1 MAAEKEKLPVSLLE
15 QIERFKLNLPVY
27 KKKMNHP
34 FIYMSGLL
42 ALWCIYT
49 SSSPPTMYVDNPS
62 IRGSSNNDD
71 RNFQLSPMVSVD
83 GTMGNG
89 QSQEQAGNIQQQDGK
104 IPGSEITG
112 EKIVITRNG
121 KPIMYTFF
129 ERIDNNNRGTGMDD
143 DADNALITA
152 WKAKW
157 EEAGWDPM
165 VLSMKHA
172 KRHPRYRE
180 FRDKL
185 QLVPMKGNGGQ
196 GKNRLYN
203 ELCFY
208 RWLAMAVVGGG
219 WMSDYDVFPLGNG
232 SGHPTEAQSPE
243 LPHFGTFSIYSVVP
257 GSIGAGIPCLM
268 SGADTEWERMAFTI
282 LQNGMEHQNEK
293 HWTDMFSLMDLRFST
308 YLYNWSD
315 EVVSAELVLP
325 QYLFSEKDCDLTKDK
340 RAVHFSHSA
349 MTVGHWKRF
358 ANNGNVDE
366 NVNEANYRPT
376 VVLNWFEMW
385 NNVCIL
391 KNGNN
396 GAEDQTPQ
404 EAENSNTVSEE
415 VQV

>member
-1 MAAEKEKLPVSLLE
+1 MVTEKEKSPAPLME
-15 QIERFKLNLPVY
+15 QVERFKLNLPTY
-27 KKKMNHP
+27 MKKLNHP
-34 FIYMSGLL
+34 FLYMCGSL
-42 ALWCIYT
+42 ALWCMYV
-49 SSSPPTMYVDNPS
+49 SSSQKVYMDNPS
-62 IRGSSNNDD
+62 IRGGTNDP
-71 RNFQLSPMVSVD
+71 NFQLSPMVAVD

-89 QSQEQAGNIQQQDGK
+89 EGQQQAENTQQQQAEDPK
-104 IPGSEITG
+104 NIPGSEITG
-112 EKIVITRNG
+112 EKIVITRDG

-129 ERIDNNNRGTGMDD
+129 ERIANDKRGTGMNDDSD
-143 DADNALITA
+143 DALIAA
-152 WKAKW
+152 WKKKW

-172 KRHPRYRE
+172 KRHPRYQE

-219 WMSDYDVFPLGNG
+219 WMSDYDVFPLGTA
-232 SGHPTEAQSPE
+232 SGHPTDPQSPE

-268 SGADTEWERMAFTI
+268 SGADTEWERMAFTV

-325 QYLFSEKDCDLTKDK
+325 PYLFTERDCDLTKDK

-349 MTVGHWKRF
+349 MTEGNWKRF
-358 ANNGNVDE
+358 VNDGNVDE
-366 NVNEANYRPT
+366 NLNYANYRPT

-385 NNVCIL
+385 QNVCIAG
-391 KNGNN
+391 K
-396 GAEDQTPQ
+396 PQ
-404 EAENSNTVSEE
+404 ETTQEP
-415 VQV
+415 QV